1 MTIKNAHSIP
11 AELRDL
17 KQWLL
22 WKYET
27 TDNGK
32 PTKIPYQP
40 NGRKANVTN
49 VEDWC
54 SFDEAFNATNFG
66 GYDGIGFVLT
76 REDPYVFIDLD
87 DTKGNSDDLARQIK
101 LHEQLDSYS
110 EISPSGKG
118 LHIIVKGKVPNGR
131 RRSHIEL
138 YPHERYMTMTGNVY
152 NSKPIAERQ
161 DMLDAL
167 YKQMSASPS
176 ITLHAGNE
184 PQREDD
190 NAIISHAT
198 GASNGQKFADLYMGV
213 WEGHY
218 QSQSE
223 ADFALIDII
232 AFYTQNREQI
242 IRIFRASA
250 LGQRD
255 KAKRADYV
263 NAMVN
268 RSFDKMLPKIDT
280 EGFKIALD
288 EKIAIEQS
296 AIAQRASEPITA
308 GSVNGKPSPFDGE
321 TVGSNPTPAAN
332 GGVAQWSEPSAHN
345 GLVAGSSPA
354 ATTITAP
361 PGLLGEIAHFVY
373 NAAPRPVPEIA
384 IAAAIGLMA
393 GICGRAYN
401 VSGTGLNQYILMI
414 ANTGAGKE
422 GMSSGIDK
430 LVAAIQTSVPVAPE
444 FIGPSRI
451 ASGQALYKYL
461 ATKSQCF
468 VSIVGEFGKR
478 LEVMSHQNSNSA
490 EKNLLIELLDL
501 YSKSGHGQV
510 SRPSIFADTD
520 KNTQAIKSPALT
532 ILGESTPETFYGVIS
547 EELISDGLLPRFL
560 LIEYTGPRP
569 PLNDNPQHIP
579 PFFLVDK
586 LAELMAQCKTIMHNN
601 NVATVGMTDE
611 ANKMLRDFDKF
622 ADNKINTT
630 SRDTIRQLWNR
641 AHIKLLKLSALVAIG
656 VNYVNP
662 IIEAEHVLWA
672 KEIIESDIK
681 KLSQKFEAGE
691 IGKSSNEIKQASEI
705 KRMISMYLNDGWEDI
720 KKYSPDQR
728 LHSSTY
734 IPYSYLNKRLSNL
747 VAFKTDKLGATNAIK
762 RAIQLL
768 IDSGVISEVGRKEM
782 IDKFGTTQKCYLV
795 LDIRLLKV

>member
-1 MTIKNAHSIP
+1 MTVKNAYSIP

-17 KQWLL
+17 KQWIL

-32 PTKIPYQP
+32 PTKVPYRFD
-40 NGRKANVTN
+40 GRKASVTDAN
-49 VEDWC
+49 DWC
-54 SFDEAFNATNFG
+54 SFDEAFNATGFG

-87 DTKGNSDDLARQIK
+87 DTNGNSEDLARQIK

-118 LHIIVKGKVPNGR
+118 LHIIVKGKIPNGR

-152 NSKPIAERQ
+152 NNKPIAERQ

-176 ITLHAGNE
+176 ITLHTGSE

-190 NAIISHAT
+190 NTIISHAT

-242 IRIFRASA
+242 VRIFRASA

-280 EGFKIALD
+280 EGFKLALD

-321 TVGSNPTPAAN
+321 TVGSSPTPAAN
-332 GGVAQWSEPSAHN
+332 GGVAQWSELSAHN

-510 SRPSIFADTD
+510 SRPSIFADTE
-520 KNTQAIKSPALT
+520 KNTQAIKSPAMT

-560 LIEYTGPRP
+560 LIEYTGQRP
-569 PLNDNPQHIP
+569 PLNDNQQHIP

-611 ANKMLRDFDKF
+611 ANRMLRDFDKF

-681 KLSQKFEAGE
+681 KLAQKFEAGE

-705 KRMISMYLNDGWEDI
+705 KRMISMYLNDGWDDI

-762 RAIQLL
+762 RTIQLL

>member
-1 MTIKNAHSIP
+1 MTVKNAYSIP

-32 PTKIPYQP
+32 PTKVPYRFD
-40 NGRKANVTN
+40 GRKASVTDAN
-49 VEDWC
+49 DWC
-54 SFDEAFNATNFG
+54 SFDEAFNATGFG

-87 DTKGNSDDLARQIK
+87 DTNGNSEDLARQIK
-101 LHEQLDSYS
+101 LHDQLDSYS

-152 NSKPIAERQ
+152 NNKPIAERQ
-161 DMLDAL
+161 DALDVL

-176 ITLHAGNE
+176 ITLHTGNE

-190 NAIISHAT
+190 NTIISHAT

-242 IRIFRASA
+242 VRIFRASA

-321 TVGSNPTPAAN
+321 TV
-332 GGVAQWSEPSAHN
+332 
-345 GLVAGSSPA
+345 GSSPA

-520 KNTQAIKSPALT
+520 KNTQAIKSPAMT

-611 ANKMLRDFDKF
+611 ANRMLRDFDKF

-630 SRDTIRQLWNR
+630 NRDTIRQLWNR

-672 KEIIESDIK
+672 KEIVESDIK

-691 IGKSSNEIKQASEI
+691 IGKSSNEIKQANEI
-705 KRMISMYLNDGWEDI
+705 KRMISMYLNDGWDDI

-762 RAIQLL
+762 RTIQLL
-768 IDSGVISEVGRKEM
+768 IDSGVIGEVSRKEM